1 MKKEVQLFGILK
13 EQYGSPVF
21 VEVSTLPVSAKE
33 LVAAFRNQFQEVQ
46 DLPFLIAK
54 NHFMIQDNEVIEAAD
69 HVALLPPVS
78 GG

>member
-1 MKKEVQLFGILK
+1 MKKEVQLFGMLK

-21 VEVSTLPVSAKE
+21 VEVTELPLSAKE
-33 LVAAFRNQFQEVQ
+33 LVVAFRNQFHVVQ

-54 NHFMIQDNEVIEAAD
+54 NHFMIQEADLIEAQD

>member
-13 EQYGSPVF
+13 EQYGSSVF
-21 VEVSTLPVSAKE
+21 VEVSTLPVSAKDIIS
-33 LVAAFRNQFQEVQ
+33 AFRNQFQDVQ

-54 NHFMIQDNEVIEAAD
+54 NHFMIQDADLIEAAD
-69 HVALLPPVS
+69 HIALLPPVS

>member
-1 MKKEVQLFGILK
+1 MKKEVQLFGLLK

-21 VEVSTLPVSAKE
+21 VEVSVLPIVAKD
-33 LVAAFRNQFQEVQ
+33 LVHAFRNQFNDVR
-46 DLPFLIAK
+46 DIPFLIAK
-54 NHFMIQDNEVIEAAD
+54 NHFMIQDAELIESQD

>member
-1 MKKEVQLFGILK
+1 MKKEVELFGILK
-13 EQYGSPVF
+13 EQFGSPVF

-33 LVAAFRNQFQEVQ
+33 LIESFRKQFQEVH

-54 NHFMIQDNEVIEAAD
+54 NHFMIQEAEFIEAND
-69 HVALLPPVS
+69 QVALLPPVS

>member
-21 VEVSTLPVSAKE
+21 VEVSDLPISAKE
-33 LVAAFRNQFQEVQ
+33 LIASFRKQFQELQ

-54 NHFMIQDNEVIEAAD
+54 NHFMIQDADLIEAAD

>member
-1 MKKEVQLFGILK
+1 MIKEIHLFGILK
-13 EQYGSPVF
+13 EQYGDTVC
-21 VEVSTLPVSAKE
+21 VEVSAFPSTVEE
-33 LVAAFRNQFQEVQ
+33 LIAAFRNQFQEVQ

-54 NHFMIQDNEVIEAAD
+54 NHFMIQELDFIEAQD

>member
-13 EQYGSPVF
+13 ERYGSTVF
-21 VEVSTLPVSAKE
+21 VEVSILPISAKD
-33 LVAAFRNQFQEVQ
+33 LIASFRNQFQEVQ

-54 NHFMIQDNEVIEAAD
+54 NHFMIQEADLIQAHD

>member
-21 VEVSTLPVSAKE
+21 VEVSELPLSAKE
-33 LVAAFRNQFQEVQ
+33 LIVAFRNQFQEVH

-54 NHFMIQDNEVIEAAD
+54 NHFMIQEAGLIEAKD

>member
-1 MKKEVQLFGILK
+1 MKKEIQLFGMLK

-21 VEVSTLPVSAKE
+21 VQVSELPISAKE
-33 LVAAFRNQFQEVQ
+33 LIGAFRNQFQEVQ

-54 NHFMIQDNEVIEAAD
+54 NHFMVQEADLIEVHD

>member
-21 VEVSTLPVSAKE
+21 IQVSTLPISAKE
-33 LVAAFRNQFQEVQ
+33 LIATFRNQFQEVQ

-54 NHFMIQDNEVIEAAD
+54 NHFMVQEADLIEVHD

>member
-1 MKKEVQLFGILK
+1 MKKEVQLFGMLK

-21 VEVSTLPVSAKE
+21 VQVSELPISAKE
-33 LVAAFRNQFQEVQ
+33 LIGAFRNQFQEVQ

-54 NHFMIQDNEVIEAAD
+54 NHFMIQENELIESAD
-69 HVALLPPVS
+69 HVSLLPPVS

>member
-21 VEVSTLPVSAKE
+21 VEVSALPLSAKE
-33 LVAAFRNQFQEVQ
+33 LIVAFRNQFQEVQ

-54 NHFMIQDNEVIEAAD
+54 NHFMIREEELIEAQD
-69 HVALLPPVS
+69 DVALLPPVS

>member
-21 VEVSTLPVSAKE
+21 VDVSTLPISAKE
-33 LVAAFRNQFQEVQ
+33 LITSFRKQFQEVQ

-54 NHFMIQDNEVIEAAD
+54 NHFMASDKDEVNEND
-69 HVALLPPVS
+69 HLALLPPVS

>member
-1 MKKEVQLFGILK
+1 MKKEVQLFGMLK

-21 VEVSTLPVSAKE
+21 VDVSVLPISAKE
-33 LVAAFRNQFQEVQ
+33 LIAAFRNQFQEVQ

-54 NHFMIQDNEVIEAAD
+54 NHFMIQENELIEDAD
-69 HVALLPPVS
+69 HIALLPPVS

>member
-1 MKKEVQLFGILK
+1 MKKEVQLFGMLK

-21 VEVSTLPVSAKE
+21 VDVSDLPISAKE
-33 LVAAFRNQFQEVQ
+33 LIVAFRMQFQEVQ

-54 NHFMIQDNEVIEAAD
+54 NHFMIQDVDLIDSTD
-69 HVALLPPVS
+69 HIALLPPVS

>member
-21 VEVSTLPVSAKE
+21 VEVSTLPISSKE
-33 LVAAFRNQFQEVQ
+33 LIVAFRNQFKEVQ

-54 NHFMIQDNEVIEAAD
+54 NHFMIQPSELIESQD
-69 HVALLPPVS
+69 EIALLPPVS